1 MKQWKRNGVF
11 NKQQQ
16 QKTTAKNQSKEHGPT
31 NQTAVVVVVVV
42 VVVVAVAVAVAVV
55 DVLLTGMH
63 VVDQTSARC
72 TATDHN
78 PQIHIAVDTGDAA
91 GVAMQPLQD
100 VDVVL
105 VGVVVSF

>member
-1 MKQWKRNGVF
+1 MKQGGTGMKQWKRNGVF

-42 VVVVAVAVAVAVV
+42 VVA
-55 DVLLTGMH
+55 VLLTGMH

>member
-1 MKQWKRNGVF
+1 MKQGGTGMKQWKRNGVF

-42 VVVVAVAVAVAVV
+42 VA
-55 DVLLTGMH
+55 VLLTGMH

>member
-1 MKQWKRNGVF
+1 MKQGGTGMKQWKRNGVF

-31 NQTAVVVVVVV
+31 NQTAVVVVV
-42 VVVVAVAVAVAVV
+42 AVAVV
-55 DVLLTGMH
+55 AVLLTGMH

>member
-1 MKQWKRNGVF
+1 MKQGGTGMKQCKRNGVL

-42 VVVVAVAVAVAVV
+42 VIVVVA
-55 DVLLTGMH
+55 VLLTGMH

-78 PQIHIAVDTGDAA
+78 PQIHIAVDTSDAA

>member
-1 MKQWKRNGVF
+1 MVCSTTTTT
-11 NKQQQ
+11 KQQQ
-16 QKTTAKNQSKEHGPT
+16 KNQSKEHGPT

-42 VVVVAVAVAVAVV
+42 VVVA
-55 DVLLTGMH
+55 VLLTGMH

>member
-1 MKQWKRNGVF
+1 MVCSTTTTT
-11 NKQQQ
+11 KQQQ
-16 QKTTAKNQSKEHGPT
+16 KNQSKEHGPT

-42 VVVVAVAVAVAVV
+42 A
-55 DVLLTGMH
+55 VLLTGMH